1 MKDYMKELH
10 NTPSDSNSNSLNR
23 REFIKLSGGAAVA
36 MTVPN
41 LGMSRSVADMP
52 LRPLG
57 KTGEKISMLT
67 LGGHHIG
74 LPEVSEEQSIEIIRT
89 AVDEGVN
96 LLDNAWRY
104 HKGRSEELMG
114 KALKDGYR
122 DKVLLMTKF
131 TERTLD
137 GIKRQ
142 LEESLK
148 RLGTDRIDLM
158 QFHHVAHQAGVV
170 DAIYKNG
177 LPEWAMEQRDQGV
190 FKFIGFTG
198 HCHPQPLIDMIERG
212 FEWDTIQFP
221 VNIGDHHQEISFE
234 RDLMPLAVEKNIS
247 VLAMKT
253 NGFGL
258 IGKSGVAT
266 PGECIRYALSLP
278 IASVVSGM
286 DTLKILKENIASAKS
301 FKPFSEKEL
310 AELRE
315 RAKNTDKQLEHYR
328 KDI

>member
-1 MKDYMKELH
+1 MKDYMEESH
-10 NTPSDSNSNSLNR
+10 NTPPDSNRNSLNR
-23 REFIKLSGGAAVA
+23 RKFIKLSGGAAVVVA
-36 MTVPN
+36 VPT
-41 LGMSRSVADMP
+41 LGKGMSTADMP
-52 LRPLG
+52 MRTLG

-67 LGGHHIG
+67 IGGYHVGI
-74 LPEVSEEQSIEIIRT
+74 PEVSEEQSVEIIRT

-96 LLDNAWRY
+96 LLDNAWSY
-104 HKGRSEELMG
+104 HKGRSESLMG

-131 TERTLD
+131 TARTLD

-158 QFHHVAHQAGVV
+158 QFHHVAHKAGVV

-190 FKFIGFTG
+190 FKYIGFTG

-221 VNIGDHHQEISFE
+221 VNIGDHHQKISFE
-234 RDLMPLAVEKNIS
+234 RDLMPLAVEKNIGI
-247 VLAMKT
+247 LAMKT
-253 NGFGL
+253 NGYGL

-266 PGECIRYALSLP
+266 PAECIRYALSLP
-278 IASVVSGM
+278 TTTVVSGI
-286 DTLKILKENIASAKS
+286 DTLKILKENISSAKS
-301 FKPFSEKEL
+301 FEPYSEEEL
-310 AELRE
+310 TELRG

-328 KDI
+328 KDL

>member
-1 MKDYMKELH
+1 MKDYMEESH
-10 NTPSDSNSNSLNR
+10 NTPPDANPNSLNR
-23 REFIKLSGGAAVA
+23 REFMKLSGSAAVVVG
-36 MTVPN
+36 VPT
-41 LGMSRSVADMP
+41 LGKSTSTAGMP
-52 LRPLG
+52 MRTLG

-67 LGGHHIG
+67 IGGYHIG
-74 LPEVSEEQSIEIIRT
+74 IPEVSEEQSIEIIRT

-104 HKGRSEELMG
+104 HKGRSESLMG

-142 LEESLK
+142 LEESLQ
-148 RLGTDRIDLM
+148 RFDTDRIELM
-158 QFHHVAHQAGVV
+158 QFHHVAHKAGVV

-177 LPEWAMEQRDQGV
+177 LLDWAMEQRDQGV
-190 FKFIGFTG
+190 FKYIGFTG
-198 HCHPQPLIDMIERG
+198 HCHPQPLIDMINRG

-234 RDLMPLAVEKNIS
+234 RDLMPLAVEKNIGI
-247 VLAMKT
+247 LAMKT

-266 PGECIRYALSLP
+266 PAECIRYALSLP
-278 IASVVSGM
+278 TASVVSGI
-286 DTLKILKENIASAKS
+286 DTLKILKENITSTKA
-301 FKPFSEKEL
+301 FEPYSEEDL
-310 AELRE
+310 TELRE
-315 RAKNTDKQLEHYR
+315 RAKRLQQVWREAAA
-328 KDI
+328 